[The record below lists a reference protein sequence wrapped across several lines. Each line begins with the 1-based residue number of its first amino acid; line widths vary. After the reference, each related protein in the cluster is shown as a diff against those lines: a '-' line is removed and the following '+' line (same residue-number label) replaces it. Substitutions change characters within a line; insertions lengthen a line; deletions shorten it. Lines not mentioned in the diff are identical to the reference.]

1 MEFSHYAE
9 APKSTSEEVIAKA
22 NGKKTAKA

>member
-9 APKSTSEEVIAKA
+9 APRNIQEEVISKAK
-22 NGKKTAKA
+22 GKKAEKV